1 MVRLP
6 NSTVPL
12 VDETMLF
19 ANPVVPREVRPSALS
34 RDKVTV
40 TFSPVVILLPKLSLI
55 SKLIVGLGVAPV
67 ATSVGPCSG

>member
-12 VDETMLF
+12 ADDTTLF
-19 ANPVVPREVRPSALS
+19 ASPVVPSEVRPSALS
-34 RDKVTV
+34 NDKVTV

-55 SKLIVGLGVAPV
+55 SKLIVGLGVEPV
-67 ATSVGPCSG
+67 ATSVGP